1 MSVFRSRTIRNRFAL
16 LLNSRDRL
24 SQRDFGLAIFLF
36 TIAVLFLGGFIAYVI
51 VRTNLSSASGQPAV
65 LEIPPMLWLS
75 TALLA
80 LGSLTIHRALYFVR
94 QEKQQQFR
102 NYLNLTFLLGGAFF
116 VIQGIGLIHVLR
128 QHSEILL
135 SAEQIKNAYNY
146 PSSYGILFTFVVLH
160 AIHFFVAF
168 GVLGL
173 VIYKAYLYQYDHE
186 YHWGV
191 HACSIVWHFLA
202 VIWVAMLLLF
212 YFVG

>member
-1 MSVFRSRTIRNRFAL
+1 MSTFRSRTIRNRFAL

-36 TIAVLFLGGFIAYVI
+36 TVAVLFLGGFLAYVI
-51 VRTNLSSASGQPAV
+51 VRTNLSASGQPAALV
-65 LEIPPMLWLS
+65 IPPILWLS

-102 NYLNLTFLLGGAFF
+102 NCLNLTFLLGGAFF
-116 VIQGIGLIHVLR
+116 VIQAIGLIHVLR

-135 SAEQIKNAYNY
+135 GAAQLKNAYNY
-146 PSSYGILFTFVVLH
+146 PSSYGVLFTFVVLH
-160 AIHFFVAF
+160 AIHFLVAF
-168 GVLGL
+168 GILGV

-191 HACSIVWHFLA
+191 HACSVVWHFLA
-202 VIWVAMLLLF
+202 VVWVVMLLLF
-212 YFVG
+212 CFVG